1 MSKFCYTALH
11 LSFVVMLQSTDVLRT
26 GVVIPSVSEK
36 FTMDASLRSLR
47 SA

>member
-1 MSKFCYTALH
+1 
-11 LSFVVMLQSTDVLRT
+11 MLQSTDVLRT

-47 SA
+47 SAWQCICKTLSY